1 MKNNRKWKTTA
12 FILTCGLT
20 VALEGGAVAQT
31 SAGSGL
37 NAGIFAT
44 MDSYYNTDIVVSAT
58 NTVTTMEGQSEDAA
72 ATDTTVPADTAATD
86 TAVPADTTICGY
98 TNLGIAQV
106 DSSLNVRE
114 QPDTNSDIVGKM
126 QNDAG
131 CEILED
137 DGEWLKIESG
147 QVTGY
152 VKAEYIITGEAAVA
166 KAQEVMKTIAT
177 VTTQTLNVRAEMN
190 TDCTKLALMPEGE
203 ELEVLNQYDGWVEV
217 DLDGDVGY
225 ASTDYVEISQQLPKA
240 QTMTELKYGQGVS
253 DTRVSLVAYATQFV
267 GNPYVWGGTSLTD
280 GADCSGFVQQIYK
293 NFGYNLPRV
302 AEDQSQYGT
311 KIPVEDAQP
320 GDLIFY
326 AKDGYVHHVVMYAG
340 DGKTIE
346 AANEDQGIISGTVY
360 IPEAVWATRI
370 LEENYNLEGKD
381 VNEQNA
387 TAEQYGDSIGEY
399 TIDYYCSC
407 ETCRAKASKVKAT
420 GTPIVEGQTIAV
432 EPDEIPYGTKVII
445 DGHVFTA
452 EDYDT
457 SGKEKHISIYV
468 NDHETAQK
476 LNEKKAEVHLVK

>member
-1 MKNNRKWKTTA
+1 MLDFA
-12 FILTCGLT
+12 AQFI
-20 VALEGGAVAQT
+20 
-31 SAGSGL
+31 
-37 NAGIFAT
+37 
-44 MDSYYNTDIVVSAT
+44 
-58 NTVTTMEGQSEDAA
+58 
-72 ATDTTVPADTAATD
+72 
-86 TAVPADTTICGY
+86 
-98 TNLGIAQV
+98 
-106 DSSLNVRE
+106 
-114 QPDTNSDIVGKM
+114 
-126 QNDAG
+126 
-131 CEILED
+131 
-137 DGEWLKIESG
+137 
-147 QVTGY
+147 
-152 VKAEYIITGEAAVA
+152 
-166 KAQEVMKTIAT
+166 
-177 VTTQTLNVRAEMN
+177 
-190 TDCTKLALMPEGE
+190 
-203 ELEVLNQYDGWVEV
+203 
-217 DLDGDVGY
+217 
-225 ASTDYVEISQQLPKA
+225 
-240 QTMTELKYGQGVS
+240 
-253 DTRVSLVAYATQFV
+253 
-267 GNPYVWGGTSLTD
+267 GNPYVWGGTSLTE

-293 NFGYNLPRV
+293 TFGYNLPRV

-370 LEENYNLEGKD
+370 LEENYNLEGTD

-387 TAEQYGDSIGEY
+387 TAERYGDSIGEY

-420 GTPIVEGQTIAV
+420 GTPVVEGQTIAV
-432 EPDEIPYGTKVII
+432 DPDEIPYGTKVII

-468 NDHETAQK
+468 NEHETAQK